1 MGKVDKAVEDIS
13 NIVLKIVIY
22 ALVIG
27 SILGTTAFASITIV
41 NVTALSETY
50 GAAVVALTAFLTIGG
65 TIIGILW
72 FWSYAKKLLSGK
84 QGLSSMTA

>member
-1 MGKVDKAVEDIS
+1 MSDINKAVDDIS
-13 NIVLKIVIY
+13 GAILKIVIF

-27 SILGTTAFASITIV
+27 SILGSTVFTAITII

-50 GAAVVALTAFLTIGG
+50 GDAVTALVGFFVVGA

-72 FWSYAKKLLSGK
+72 FVGYAKKILAKDSG
-84 QGLSSMTA
+84 LNMTA